1 MNWRTARR
9 IVCTCSIAASAVSV
23 GLWTAQASARTPY
36 RSQAAASPKFS
47 AGLSRQTRSADDV
60 ALRNLLNG
68 DVVHSRIDVRTT
80 GFIYSLAYQ
89 F

>member
-1 MNWRTARR
+1 MNWRTPRR
-9 IVCTCSIAASAVSV
+9 IVCTCTIA
-23 GLWTAQASARTPY
+23 P
-36 RSQAAASPKFS
+36 QAAASAKFS

-80 GFIYSLAYQ
+80 GFIYSLAHQ